1 MLTAYLPFLKNL
13 FVLSHSSKL
22 LLFTLF
28 FLTTLDINDIKGQS
42 PVNFIK
48 SKLIIESNIKKYEFV
63 VDVALSP
70 SQQSRGLMF
79 RHKLD
84 TNSGMLFFHQR
95 EIVASMWMHNTYIP
109 LDMLFIDSS
118 GKIVHI
124 FYSATPHSQAIIS
137 YDQPVRAV
145 LELAAGVVNTH
156 GIRIGDEVKNTLFN
170 NTD

>member
-1 MLTAYLPFLKNL
+1 MLTAYPPFFKTL
-13 FVLSHSSKL
+13 FVRSYSSKL
-22 LLFTLF
+22 LLFTLI
-28 FLTTLDINDIKGQS
+28 FLMTLSINDIKGQS

-70 SQQSRGLMF
+70 SQQARGLMF

-84 TNSGMLFFHQR
+84 TSSGMLFFHQR
-95 EIVASMWMHNTYIP
+95 ERVASMWMHNTYIP

-118 GKIVHI
+118 GRIVHI
-124 FYSATPHSQAIIS
+124 FYSATPHSQALIS

-145 LELAAGVVNTH
+145 LELAAGVINAH
-156 GIRIGDEVKNTLFN
+156 GIKVGDKVKNTLFN

>member
-1 MLTAYLPFLKNL
+1 M
-13 FVLSHSSKL
+13 
-22 LLFTLF
+22 
-28 FLTTLDINDIKGQS
+28 
-42 PVNFIK
+42 
-48 SKLIIESNIKKYEFV
+48 
-63 VDVALSP
+63 SP
-70 SQQSRGLMF
+70 SQQARGLMF

-84 TNSGMLFFHQR
+84 TSSGMLFFHQR
-95 EIVASMWMHNTYIP
+95 ERVASMWMHNTYIP

-145 LELAAGVVNTH
+145 LELAAGVINAH
-156 GIRIGDEVKNTLFN
+156 GIKVGDKVKNTLFN